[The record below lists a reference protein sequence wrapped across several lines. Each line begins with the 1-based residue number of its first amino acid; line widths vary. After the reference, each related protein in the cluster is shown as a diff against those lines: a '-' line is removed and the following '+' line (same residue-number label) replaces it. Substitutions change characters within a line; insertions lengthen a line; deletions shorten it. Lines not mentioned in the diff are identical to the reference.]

1 MNNGGEMK
9 KKSIWIAIISIIV
22 VISVVAIIFVVK
34 GSKTNSVGMEEGVST
49 ESENKVPVVIEFTY
63 YEDYWQKY
71 DLTNAVYKTQAEYE
85 TAVRSYID
93 QIATLVNRPDWYQ
106 RFEGI
111 DTINIVL
118 KINDADDGISPGLI
132 GYSKNNKKTTLICDL
147 NFSNTMFKH
156 NRSQLV
162 HALTDL
168 VVSRSQANIFSMLE
182 QGFCEYIQSDLGMGN
197 GSSIYGLDIHN
208 YVKEFTKKNGEDAA
222 LNSRMSQIRDSVG
235 DISKYN
241 TYGGSAKNRFEYNY
255 VIVCNNSFVD
265 YLVKTYG
272 IEGVMKMLEGYDE
285 SIYYLLNQNGLSG
298 LVSDWEQF
306 VETYPSKLPWD
317 EIDAQITELKSTY
330 GY

>member
-1 MNNGGEMK
+1 MK
-9 KKSIWIAIISIIV
+9 KKSILIVIVSFIIIV
-22 VISVVAIIFVVK
+22 VIGIVTTVLIMKEA
-34 GSKTNSVGMEEGVST
+34 KTKSANTAKDISA
-49 ESENKVPVVIEFTY
+49 ESETKAGFTVEFSY

-71 DLTNAVYKTQAEYE
+71 DLTNAVYKTQTEYE
-85 TAVRSYID
+85 NAVRSYLD
-93 QIATLVNRPDWYQ
+93 QIAILLNKKDWYQ
-106 RFEGI
+106 KYAEI
-111 DTINIVL
+111 KTIYLGL
-118 KINDADDGISPGLI
+118 KISDSDNGNNPGMVM
-132 GYSKNNKKTTLICDL
+132 YTRNYNNTVLTIDL

-162 HALTDL
+162 HALADL

-306 VETYPSKLPWD
+306 VETYPSKLSWD